1 MKIQYDAEI
10 DALSIIFVES
20 TVTTQHLADGIA
32 LDYDENGHL
41 AGIEI
46 LDAKIKLGTK
56 NIFNKIELEN
66 FGLVSA

>member
-46 LDAKIKLGTK
+46 LDAKIKLGSK